1 MVVEVVER
9 YADVVRLVGDA
20 PTSDV
25 PGHITIRRDP
35 ATSTLYPASITLATY
50 WIRTRLWGGA
60 RWTGFPK
67 RWVNATWTGGHT
79 ATYEYRLRGFE
90 SYVFRFDSGA
100 LTVDPAEPGP
110 IDVYLSIEPVTALL
124 LNYGRIGQVRPALSG
139 RVLAWGR
146 KPCLAQGF
154 RVASYRL
161 DRHSTTSV
169 PSTCAN

>member
-1 MVVEVVER
+1 M
-9 YADVVRLVGDA
+9 
-20 PTSDV
+20 
-25 PGHITIRRDP
+25 
-35 ATSTLYPASITLATY
+35 
-50 WIRTRLWGGA
+50 
-60 RWTGFPK
+60 
-67 RWVNATWTGGHT
+67 NATWTGGHT